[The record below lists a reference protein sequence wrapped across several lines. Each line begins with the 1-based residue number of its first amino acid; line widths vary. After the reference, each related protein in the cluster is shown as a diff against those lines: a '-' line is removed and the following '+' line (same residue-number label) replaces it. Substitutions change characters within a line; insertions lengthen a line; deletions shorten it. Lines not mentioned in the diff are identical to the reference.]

1 MQRLDPALSLHNWR
15 TTVRT
20 KEQHPLQEMSQPRG
34 PFSPNAMP
42 GMPAALA
49 GAIKFAKGFVD
60 EGSANSHHHV
70 GGRKMLVPMGLRQLS
85 GIRQQMPAW
94 PACCQV
100 VHQPK
105 GQIPERQK
113 FSPSVCCGTQTGQF
127 SCDWPGTP
135 NPLLTSGSTANGR
148 GVPKRPTMQ
157 QGSCQCTHPM
167 QSRKL
172 HHGCPY
178 GQAPQGL
185 HYSGTSCPL
194 DRSHPTG
201 GVWA

>member
-1 MQRLDPALSLHNWR
+1 MH
-15 TTVRT
+15 T

-42 GMPAALA
+42 GMPAAPA

-70 GGRKMLVPMGLRQLS
+70 GGRKTLVPMGLRQLS
-85 GIRQQMPAW
+85 GIRREMLAW
-94 PACCQV
+94 PAHCQV

-105 GQIPERQK
+105 GQISERQK
-113 FSPSVCCGTQTGQF
+113 FSPSVCCGTQNGHF

-135 NPLLTSGSTANGR
+135 IARGTSVDFWSHCKWKRGRQKAHYATGQLPMHPPHAEQEAPPWMSPWPST
-148 GVPKRPTMQ
+148 
-157 QGSCQCTHPM
+157 
-167 QSRKL
+167 
-172 HHGCPY
+172 
-178 GQAPQGL
+178 QGL